1 VSSAYSTYEAKAKFS
16 EVMRKVR
23 RGQRVI
29 VTYHG
34 EPIAEISPVTSGAKG
49 LRSRVAQLGASGE
62 LIPERG
68 RFTLAAVARRPGA
81 LRRFLDD
88 RG

>member
-1 VSSAYSTYEAKAKFS
+1 MSSAYSTYEAKARFS

-34 EPIAEISPVTSGAKG
+34 EPIAEIAPVARATTG
-49 LRSRVAQLGASGE
+49 LAGRVADLSASGQ
-62 LIPERG
+62 LLPEQG
-68 RFTLAAVARRPGA
+68 AFGAMAVARRRGA
-81 LRRFLDD
+81 LKRFLDD

>member
-1 VSSAYSTYEAKAKFS
+1 MSSAYSTYEAKAKFS
-16 EVMRKVR
+16 EMMRKVR
-23 RGQRVI
+23 HGQRVI

-34 EPIAEISPVTSGAKG
+34 EPIAEISPLAREAKG
-49 LRSRVAQLGASGE
+49 LRERVSQLSASGE
-62 LIPERG
+62 VIPEQG
-68 RFTLAAVARRPGA
+68 RFAVAAVARRPGA